1 MRKDQKSLGMGKTGK
16 WKKVLVH
23 TKIYYNT
30 HLPLTTSY
38 LEAIIRKMGDITLKI
53 KTLERWVRNMGEGD
67 KGVLQGH
74 LSFLGSAHYRL
85 MMLHRNA
92 STDFKNAPNESNWSK
107 SLHPEKGYSL
117 EFQCTSTLSTME
129 VGFTGKILSFLE
141 GAGGKVLFQLSLYN
155 KYKLKSWGLYIRYCM
170 IIRITKTLR

>member
-1 MRKDQKSLGMGKTGK
+1 MYAFALYECSLLRKDQKSLGMGKTGK

-38 LEAIIRKMGDITLKI
+38 LEAIIRKKGDLTLKI
-53 KTLERWVRNMGEGD
+53 KTLERWMGNMGEGG

-85 MMLHRNA
+85 MVLHRNA
-92 STDFKNAPNESNWSK
+92 STDFKKAPMRTTDPKVFTQKKAILLNFSVHPLWPPWKLGSLARFFLFSK
-107 SLHPEKGYSL
+107 GR
-117 EFQCTSTLSTME
+117 Q
-129 VGFTGKILSFLE
+129 
-141 GAGGKVLFQLSLYN
+141 
-155 KYKLKSWGLYIRYCM
+155 
-170 IIRITKTLR
+170 